1 MTQIVVFLLK
11 VDSLLFSRTE
21 INHTFA
27 DSFIMFSKKA
37 PGVVKVKEL
46 TYLGLE

>member
-11 VDSLLFSRTE
+11 VDSLLFSQTE

-27 DSFIMFSKKA
+27 VSFIMFSKKA